1 MQIPLKLLPLY
12 CYSVT
17 KIIFLFN
24 RPWDNGCYGKK
35 TKTKHLIVWPATK
48 WHALMKERKEGICV
62 RERGKPGQMAPK
74 LISSAA
80 WEEPWGSSWTITCES
95 RPPELCSGEVSL
107 PPLAVLDLRFVAG
120 PPSPC
125 LSLQGCHCVI
135 HNSALT
141 ADEGGVNRGFFF
153 SCDIK

>member
-1 MQIPLKLLPLY
+1 M
-12 CYSVT
+12 
-17 KIIFLFN
+17 
-24 RPWDNGCYGKK
+24 
-35 TKTKHLIVWPATK
+35 
-48 WHALMKERKEGICV
+48 

-95 RPPELCSGEVSL
+95 RPPELCSGEVSV

-153 SCDIK
+153 M